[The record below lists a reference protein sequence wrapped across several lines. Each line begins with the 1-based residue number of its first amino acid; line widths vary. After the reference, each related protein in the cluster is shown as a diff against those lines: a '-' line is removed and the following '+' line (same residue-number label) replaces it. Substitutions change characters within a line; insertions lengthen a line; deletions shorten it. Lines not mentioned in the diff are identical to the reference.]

1 MEGRGSGRYIS
12 SLKSIRCEEADERKK
27 SLQPSDATSAT
38 PSLSV
43 DRLEKEDVFRAFI
56 PLLPAELLPVPK
68 VRKGVGHRQRDRDS
82 THRSRHYETIRMS
95 LTKLETSQPLP
106 YQSED

>member
-12 SLKSIRCEEADERKK
+12 PLKSISSEQAGERKK
-27 SLQPSDATSAT
+27 RDPPSDATSAT

-68 VRKGVGHRQRDRDS
+68 VRKGVGHRQRDRDQLRQEIS
-82 THRSRHYETIRMS
+82 LEANDILRSLNS
-95 LTKLETSQPLP
+95 LDSGFSKC
-106 YQSED
+106 